1 MDMVSMR
8 AVLLPYGADPV
19 RYRRGARLLQVAVLP
34 DDLDSPLVW
43 ITPRLI
49 QAMKS
54 LLIVPTSR
62 RRTVRLGMQPET
74 LSVSAQRTQS
84 VLTGVTTQSVGTID
98 MWEMPQARRRPHG
111 WGR

>member
-1 MDMVSMR
+1 
-8 AVLLPYGADPV
+8 
-19 RYRRGARLLQVAVLP
+19 VLP
-34 DDLDSPLVW
+34 DDLDSPQAWV
-43 ITPRLI
+43 TPRLI

-54 LLIVPTSR
+54 LLIVPTLR
-62 RRTVRLGMQPET
+62 VGMQPET